1 MNDMQT
7 LFQNFGNSVQNFLP
21 LSPFRNLINYLEG
34 IDFGWLNW
42 FFPVGAILHIGG
54 LWLNAILIFYVYQ
67 IILRWLKVIE

>member
-1 MNDMQT
+1 MNEMQT

-21 LSPFRNLINYLEG
+21 LSPFRNLIDYLDG
-34 IDFGWLNW
+34 IDFGWFNW
-42 FFPVGAILHIGG
+42 FFPTGAILHIAG